1 MEVLMNTLVLSQT
14 KAKNAIE
21 IAKATP
27 DKMLCIGID
36 IASQTHVARAVLG
49 TNKRFK
55 NGCSFKT
62 STEGFQKITGW
73 INRLISSNN
82 IEYSFIS
89 MEPTATYWRPVYTFM
104 KSAFPK
110 TGVYQVDPMA
120 VAYSR
125 KMHSSNMSKGDPEDA
140 FLIAELTQN
149 GKCRKGIQ
157 KPQICLA
164 LRELM
169 RNKKHAVKQAT
180 IWERQLRHILENL
193 MPGITNIIPE
203 KCDSDVYAVFN
214 KTTNPEKIRS
224 LSLDKWLELNYEFK
238 CPTTKLK
245 QFYKLACLDIKAFED
260 YSFGSNNWECVWT
273 AYKQAH
279 YQCESFKELIINTVK
294 KHPAFEN
301 LMTIPGLGPL
311 TIAGFIAAVGDLN
324 QYSNSSQIEKVFGFD
339 LQRNQ
344 SGKKESVPKI
354 TKRGYSLGRTAM
366 YLAAFAGCKLNA
378 WHDYYQRKKA
388 NSGSGNKALIALAA
402 KIARTA
408 FQIAVN
414 NEPFDSRKIMPVG
427 RGQLSRSASGFSIS

>member
-1 MEVLMNTLVLSQT
+1 MNTLDLSQT

-55 NGCSFKT
+55 TGCSFKT

-82 IEYSFIS
+82 IKYSFIS
-89 MEPTATYWRPVYTFM
+89 MEPTATYWRPIYTFM
-104 KSAFPK
+104 KNTFSNA
-110 TGVYQVDPMA
+110 GVYQVDPMA
-120 VAYSR
+120 VAYAR
-125 KMHSSNMSKGDPEDA
+125 RMHSSNMSKGDPEDA

-157 KPQICLA
+157 KTQVCLA

-169 RNKKHAVKQAT
+169 RNKNHAFKQLS

-193 MPGITNIIPE
+193 IPGITNFIPE
-203 KCDSDVYAVFN
+203 NCNPDVYAVLN
-214 KTTNPEKIRS
+214 KNTNPEKIRS
-224 LSLDKWLELNYEFK
+224 LSLNEWFELNREFK
-238 CPTTKLK
+238 CPKTKLK
-245 QFYKLACLDIKAFED
+245 QFYNLAREDIKAFDD
-260 YSFGSNNWECVWT
+260 YSFNFNNWECVWN
-273 AYKQAH
+273 AYKHAYHQR
-279 YQCESFKELIINTVK
+279 ESFNELIINTVK
-294 KHPAFEN
+294 KHPAFKN
-301 LMTIPGLGPL
+301 LMTIPGLGPI
-311 TIAGFIAAVGDLN
+311 TIAGFIAAVGNLN
-324 QYSNSSQIEKVFGFD
+324 QYSNSSQIEKVFGLD

-354 TKRGYSLGRTAM
+354 TKRGYSLGRNAM
-366 YLAAFAGCKLNA
+366 YLAALAGCKLDA

-408 FQIAVN
+408 YQIAVN
-414 NEPFDSRKIMPVG
+414 DVFFDLKKVMPVR
-427 RGQLSRSASGFSIS
+427 RGQLSAAASGFSIT